1 MPNSGL
7 MSLQIPICSVS
18 TRRRAKRSVR
28 RVYSNHDVRSHI
40 CAAQSLP
47 DGTSKAKKRKI
58 KRDDSTGNATNLNR
72 ATTPFDSLILPIVK
86 IEQKHRKAV
95 SAIIQESLAGYYGLP
110 RSSDGE

>member
-1 MPNSGL
+1 M
-7 MSLQIPICSVS
+7 
-18 TRRRAKRSVR
+18 
-28 RVYSNHDVRSHI
+28 

-58 KRDDSTGNATNLNR
+58 KRDESTGNASNPNR
-72 ATTPFDSLILPIVK
+72 NTTPFDSLILPIVK

-110 RSSDGE
+110 SASNGE